1 MKRWIIEI
9 RRNCEGKCE
18 SQKEK
23 IKSETITKKQAK
35 KGETTQ
41 KLAYENISDQEYHD
55 DSIEKNTKVLIF
67 SVETLHKKL

>member
-1 MKRWIIEI
+1 MKRWIKEI

-23 IKSETITKKQAK
+23 IKSETITKKAK

-55 DSIEKNTKVLIF
+55 DSIEKKPQSIKILCRKF
-67 SVETLHKKL
+67 A